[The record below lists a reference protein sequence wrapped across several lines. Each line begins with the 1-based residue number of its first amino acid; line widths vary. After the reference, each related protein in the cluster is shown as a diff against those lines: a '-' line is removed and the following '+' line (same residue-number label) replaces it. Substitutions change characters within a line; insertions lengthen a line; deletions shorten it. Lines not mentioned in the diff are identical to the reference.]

1 MRGNSAAGEEVWRL
15 GGVDGG
21 EASIAGADVC
31 AVEVGGVGEEE
42 GKRNKSERKMKEDKR
57 KGEKKKN
64 NIVNISSFP
73 TTRVVLVRPCL
84 D

>member
-1 MRGNSAAGEEVWRL
+1 MGDEVRWGEKRKE
-15 GGVDGG
+15 
-21 EASIAGADVC
+21 
-31 AVEVGGVGEEE
+31 
-42 GKRNKSERKMKEDKR
+42 KRNKSERKMKEDKR